1 MSWSRVRACVR
12 VCTGAGMHIAVY
24 RLAWLCFIH
33 FFSPLTIGQSERISY
48 LLSCEQSNERARSW
62 NSDVAA
68 VVCARVRVCTGSD
81 IVRDKAQPCL
91 KEEPQSMYT
100 LCSNSLL
107 VGWAIHDTQ
116 DAAAAAFLPASA
128 ANCIFSSS
136 SVNADV

>member
-1 MSWSRVRACVR
+1 MSWSCVHPC

-24 RLAWLCFIH
+24 RLAWLWFIH
-33 FFSPLTIGQSERISY
+33 FFSLTIGQSERISY

-100 LCSNSLL
+100 LCSNSLV
-107 VGWAIHDTQ
+107 VGWAIYDTQ
-116 DAAAAAFLPASA
+116 DAAAAASLPASA
-128 ANCIFSSS
+128 ANCIFFI
-136 SVNADV
+136 